1 MLRPLVAPLV
11 ARLVLGLALGL
22 AMAVAVPGPPARAQQ
37 AQPGYMSVSG
47 QVVTSR
53 GVPIPGVTVQL
64 LSPDVGASY
73 PVTTGPN
80 GEYFFPHVPTNVRNL
95 YVIRV
100 LWGSKPI
107 YQGVVDH
114 PGTQRTIV
122 IQVP

>member
-1 MLRPLVAPLV
+1 MS
-11 ARLVLGLALGL
+11 RLPAALLLALCL
-22 AMAVAVPGPPARAQQ
+22 AAATPHPRAAAQQ
-37 AQPGYMSVSG
+37 AQPGYMSIAG

-64 LSPDVGASY
+64 VSPDVGASY

-80 GEYFFPHVPTNVRNL
+80 GEYFFPHVPTNVRSL

-100 LWGSKPI
+100 LWGSNQI
-107 YQGVVDH
+107 YQGVVER